1 VCELLL
7 SVFVLSCFS
16 GTDGLH
22 RQGSATRKGG
32 IPSTTLP
39 PLPLPFA
46 VDGEDG
52 DDDACRQLK
61 IHSLLCYRRNR

>member
-1 VCELLL
+1 
-7 SVFVLSCFS
+7 
-16 GTDGLH
+16 LH